1 MKLTFF
7 IAAILILLFSCEHE
21 VIEPEETKRDGNETI
36 PCDSNNVYF
45 QNDILPI
52 FISSCAF
59 SGCHDVGTAANGV
72 VLTSYEKI
80 INSDVV
86 RAGRPDNSELFE
98 RITETDINERM
109 PLGGNRLPQEHIDK
123 IEQWILDGA
132 LNSFCNES
140 KMCDTTNVT
149 YSGAISR
156 ILKQK
161 CTGCHSGFNPGG
173 GINLT
178 TYVGVKAIADDQR
191 FLNVVL
197 HAPGYKAMPLGGQML
212 PKCEI
217 ETIRIWINQGAPNN

>member
-1 MKLTFF
+1 MKLTFTLAF
-7 IAAILILLFSCEHE
+7 ILLLVVSCEHE
-21 VIEPEETKRDGNETI
+21 AIEPDQQLEEVTESNS
-36 PCDSNNVYF
+36 CDPNKVYF

-59 SGCHDVGTAANGV
+59 SGCHDAGTAASSV

-80 INSDVV
+80 IDSDVV
-86 RAGRPDNSELFE
+86 RPRRPDNSELFE
-98 RITETDINERM
+98 RITETDINDRM
-109 PLGGNRLPQEHIDK
+109 PLGGDRLPQEHIDK

-140 KMCDTTNVT
+140 KNCDTTNVT
-149 YSGAISR
+149 YSGAISK
-156 ILKQK
+156 ILNQK
-161 CTGCHSGFNPGG
+161 CIGCHSGNNPGG

-178 TYVGVKAIADDQR
+178 AYSGVKEIADDQR

-212 PKCEI
+212 PDCEI
-217 ETIRIWINQGAPNN
+217 ETIRIWINKGAPNN